1 MNLGRPSAAALIVRV
16 SADDLVLYANSA
28 MADYVRAPKSE
39 LIGTPL
45 DVLASRCTGE
55 LAEVFSRPEGGR
67 TGNRLVADAAG
78 RIFEARTYLE
88 GGVLDIVLD
97 EVTTPE
103 MVVGGLES
111 AMGLAVESLS
121 EEELRTVRQ
130 PERRYLTV
138 SQTLLRDVGRLAE
151 RLSPVELR
159 MIVDSFAEEAAE
171 ATLEAGCTIS
181 DAPGDSV
188 LSIFGA
194 PRHYVDHPL
203 RAVHAAC
210 DTMHRTASL
219 HASLHLQGKEIPPCS
234 IGIWTGDGVAGTLGA
249 GPGRCYT
256 VVGMPVE
263 LASRL
268 ARLARPG
275 EILLPEHSMTH
286 LLRVLPEGWSHLR
299 AESEAE
305 PDLSDFQ
312 WGGEGVMPLPET
324 LRKAV
329 YLVGPGV
336 EEDVSRAEFFFD
348 YLWSMEMPGGEEPVP
363 ILRVSRPSAVGDGLE
378 LSSDNILS
386 SSPVQTL
393 GKYRLM
399 EIVGTGGMGRVWRGV
414 DRFGNAVAI
423 KVLHSHDTISDA
435 QIKRFRREAE
445 VMARLPHR
453 NICRVFEMNEFEGMQ
468 YIAMEYVDG
477 LSLSDLLYAEKGP
490 DTSTSKAPA
499 DLGTLIRSIR
509 ADLTRRSPE
518 PAAEP
523 VEGAEDA
530 VEEAAPER
538 PRTTRIL
545 PVPQTLSIILRV
557 CEAIQFAHEHGVL
570 HRDLKPGNILLRE
583 DGEPLVA
590 DFGLAKLSSADATHS
605 LSVSG
610 HVVGTMENMPPE
622 QAESSKD
629 VDERADVYA
638 IGTILFQMLTGHRHF
653 EATGNIVA
661 DAQALKTHE
670 PPRLRAY
677 NPKIDPDLEIITLK
691 ALRNNPSQRYR
702 SVSALKSDLERY
714 RRGEVITA
722 KPVSALDLASKLYRR
737 NRVAAIAILGS
748 VVLVVATTVAAVWS
762 LTAQL
767 EREKSARLEA
777 DAARKDA
784 EGHKMVAEERRREA
798 EENARKAL
806 ALQHR
811 AEALLQQK
819 NEAEAAARSAAE
831 QNERLA
837 AETEAERARRM
848 EAERNA
854 REKESLLATTQQQIA
869 DLEEAAKND
878 AQPDPSPPPRRP
890 AAPDREKILAARQAM
905 GEALSIF
912 NFEMSPFELER
923 NARQP
928 ELIAARLNRAVEL
941 ASSALLT
948 DPSFAPGWV
957 LKGRLHLGAMEFQRA
972 AICFQRATE
981 GFQEGRWERTDD
993 PHPLL
998 EIAQELADGKPE
1010 AIESGVERLL
1020 ASSNGLDH
1028 AAGHALRFF
1037 SGSMRADPATENP
1050 LNRSRGPSEIA
1061 LALFLDNAWV
1071 EPPSVSPGKKP
1082 GELTAISFTGSAPN
1096 LSALA
1101 GMTVDSLHASQ
1112 VDDLDWKSLTQAGLK
1127 SLTLTD
1133 SPLTRLPADIRTLTQ
1148 LRKISLRGSSI
1159 SALDFLRVTPQVQRL
1174 DLADTPPSDLS
1185 ALFACRRLQFLDIS
1199 GADRSGLR
1207 ILVNL
1212 PLESL
1217 TLSPQLISDKNSL
1230 ESLRL
1235 HRTLRILR
1243 SPEDPENF
1251 TPVAFWKKYDSGGY
1265 AP

>member
-1 MNLGRPSAAALIVRV
+1 MNAGRSSAPALILRV
-16 SADDLVLYANSA
+16 SADDLVLYANAA
-28 MADYVRAPKSE
+28 MAEYVRAPKNE

-45 DVLASRCTGE
+45 EVLASRCSSE

-67 TGNRLVADAAG
+67 AGNRLVADDSG
-78 RIFEARTYLE
+78 RIFEAKTYME
-88 GGVLDIVLD
+88 GGVLDIILD
-97 EVTTPE
+97 EVTTQD
-103 MVVGGLES
+103 MVLGGLKS
-111 AMGLAVESLS
+111 ATGLPMDSLS
-121 EEELRTVRQ
+121 EDELRTVRQ

-151 RLSPVELR
+151 RLTPVELR
-159 MIVDSFAEEAAE
+159 MIVDSFAEEAVE
-171 ATLEAGCTIS
+171 ATIAAGCTIS

-194 PRHYVDHPL
+194 PRNYTDHPL
-203 RAVHAAC
+203 RAVRAAC
-210 DTMHRTASL
+210 ETMHRTAAL
-219 HASLHLQGKEIPPCS
+219 HASMHLQGKEIPPCS
-234 IGIWTGDGVAGTLGA
+234 IGIWTGDAVAGTLGA
-249 GPGRCYT
+249 GPARCYT
-256 VVGMPVE
+256 VVGMPVD
-263 LASRL
+263 LAARL
-268 ARLARPG
+268 AHLARPG
-275 EILLPEHSMTH
+275 EVLLPEHTLMH

-299 AESEAE
+299 AESETE

-312 WGGEGVMPLPET
+312 WGGEAVLPLPET

-336 EEDVSRAEFFFD
+336 EEDVSHAEFFFD
-348 YLWSMEMPGGEEPVP
+348 YLWSMQIPGQDEPVP
-363 ILRVSRPSAVGDGLE
+363 ILRVSRPSAVGDGIE
-378 LSSDNILS
+378 LSADNILS
-386 SSPVQTL
+386 SSPVQML

-399 EIVGTGGMGRVWRGV
+399 EVVGTGGMGRVWRGV

-423 KVLHSHDTISDA
+423 KVLHSHDTITDA

-445 VMARLPHR
+445 VMAKLPHR

-468 YIAMEYVDG
+468 YIAMEYVHG
-477 LSLSDLLYAEKGP
+477 LSLSDLLYANETPG
-490 DTSTSKAPA
+490 TSGSRVPA

-509 ADLTRRSPE
+509 ADLTRRESE
-518 PAAEP
+518 QAAD
-523 VEGAEDA
+523 ADA
-530 VEEAAPER
+530 VAEEEVAAASR
-538 PRTTRIL
+538 PKTTRVL
-545 PVPQTLSIILRV
+545 PVPQTLSIVLRV

-677 NPKIDPDLEIITLK
+677 NPRIDPDLEIITLK
-691 ALRNNPSQRYR
+691 ALRNNPSHRYR

-722 KPVSALDLASKLYRR
+722 KPVSAIDLATKLYRR
-737 NRVAAIAILGS
+737 NKVAAVAILASAG
-748 VVLVVATTVAAVWS
+748 LVIATTAAAVWS

-798 EENARKAL
+798 EENAREAL
-806 ALQHR
+806 ALQRR
-811 AEALLQQK
+811 AEALLQEK
-819 NEAEAAARSAAE
+819 NKAEIAARMAHEAS
-831 QNERLA
+831 ERLA
-837 AETEAERARRM
+837 AETETERALRL

-854 REKESLLATTQQQIA
+854 QEKESLLASKDQQIT
-869 DLEEAAKND
+869 DLELAARTEMET
-878 AQPDPSPPPRRP
+878 SPRMEPRR
-890 AAPDREKILAARQAM
+890 ATTPDREQIYAARQAM

-912 NFEMSPFELER
+912 NFELSPFELER

-928 ELIAARLNRAVEL
+928 EVIAARLNRAIEL

-948 DPSFAPGWV
+948 DPGFSPGWV
-957 LKGRLHLGAMEFQRA
+957 LKGRLHLGAMEFDRA
-972 AICFQRATE
+972 ADSFARASE
-981 GFQEGRWERTDD
+981 GFESGRWERADD
-993 PHPLL
+993 PRPLL
-998 EIAQELADGKPE
+998 EIASELADGGVDVM
-1010 AIESGVERLL
+1010 ESGTGRLL

-1028 AAGHALRFF
+1028 AAGHTLRFF
-1037 SGSMRADPATENP
+1037 SESGLIDPTSKNP
-1050 LNRSRGPSEIA
+1050 LQRNRGPSEIA
-1061 LALFLDNAWV
+1061 LALLLDNAWT
-1071 EPPSVSPGKKP
+1071 EPPLVSS
-1082 GELTAISFTGSAPN
+1082 GESPASLSEISFTGSAPD
-1096 LSALA
+1096 LSALE
-1101 GMTVDSLHASQ
+1101 GLTVG
-1112 VDDLDWKSLTQAGLK
+1112 SLTAGGVENMDWTSLTNAGLE

-1133 SPLTRLPADIRTLTQ
+1133 SPLTSLPADTRTFTR
-1148 LRKISLRGSSI
+1148 LRNISLRNTSI
-1159 SALDFLRVTPQVQRL
+1159 SSLDFLRAAPQVQSL

-1207 ILVNL
+1207 ILINL

-1217 TLSPQLISDKNSL
+1217 TLSPHLISDRNSL
-1230 ESLRL
+1230 ETLRF
-1235 HRTLRILR
+1235 HRTLRVFR

-1251 TPVAFWKKYDSGGY
+1251 TPVAFWKKYDAGDY
-1265 AP
+1265 EP